1 MRSALVL
8 IIGTQI
14 AFLFASFL
22 FLAARRW
29 RDRYEQETLQRERQ
43 ALTEGIAAA
52 LEVPPKIERFT
63 QAVSNVRFDTLVL
76 VMYDFSG
83 RVAGVP
89 WERLVTAVR
98 KMPKPEAELH
108 RNVSSRLWWK
118 RLLGAR
124 ALAVMGGIDDLPLAK
139 KLVSDP
145 HPAVKLAAISIARRV
160 RDERLLT
167 DILNEAIGSRRV
179 VRGYMFDTLTA
190 AKAELAP
197 ILRRRLIKPKSVF
210 ELRDLIRLAGVLGT
224 PELMQPVLELSTHDD
239 PEVRGGVARALGNF
253 PHADSRTAL
262 LTLIRDPAWQVRT
275 RAATS
280 LGNIRADT
288 ATDLLRAALRDSN
301 WWVRLRAALA
311 LRQLGDAG
319 IAQLEAAAKDDDRF
333 ASQMAEYTLRLTDAA
348 VADYLA

>member
-1 MRSALVL
+1 MKSALVI

-14 AFLFASFL
+14 AFLLASFL
-22 FLAARRW
+22 YLAMRRW

-83 RVAGVP
+83 RVAGAP

-98 KMPKPEAELH
+98 QMPKPEAELH
-108 RNVSSRLWWK
+108 RHVSSRLWWR

-124 ALAVMGGIDDLPLAK
+124 ALAVMGGIDDLPLAQ
-139 KLVSDP
+139 KLVSDQ

-167 DILNEAIGSRRV
+167 DILNEAIVSRRV

-190 AKAELAP
+190 AKAELEP
-197 ILRRRLIKPKSVF
+197 ILRRRLTEPKSVF

-224 PELMQPVLELSTHDD
+224 PELLQPVLALSTHDD

-253 PHADSRTAL
+253 PHASSRTAL
-262 LTLIRDPAWQVRT
+262 LSLIQDPAWQVRT
-275 RAATS
+275 RAAMS
-280 LGNIRADT
+280 LGNIRADG
-288 ATDLLRAALRDSN
+288 ATDLLRAALCDSN

-311 LRQLGDAG
+311 LRQLGDTG
-319 IAQLEAAAKDDDRF
+319 IVQLEAAAKGDDRF
-333 ASQMAEYTLRLTDAA
+333 ASQMADYTLGLTDAA

>member
-1 MRSALVL
+1 MRTALVL

-14 AFLFASFL
+14 AFLIASFA
-22 FLAARRW
+22 FLTIRRW
-29 RDRYEQETLQRERQ
+29 RYRYDRAALQRERQ

-63 QAVSNVRFDTLVL
+63 QAVVNVRFDTLVL

-83 RVAGVP
+83 RVSGPP
-89 WERLVTAVR
+89 WERLVKAVR
-98 KMPKPEAELH
+98 TMPGPEAELRRH
-108 RNVSSRLWWK
+108 VSSRWWWR

-124 ALAVMGGIDDLPLAK
+124 ALAVMGGIDDLPLAER
-139 KLVSDP
+139 LVSDR
-145 HPAVKLAAISIARRV
+145 HSAVKLAAISIARRV

-167 DILNEAIGSRRV
+167 DILVEAISSRRV

-190 AKAELAP
+190 ARAELAP
-197 ILRRRLIKPKSVF
+197 ILRRRLTNPQSVF
-210 ELRDLIRLAGVLGT
+210 ELRDLIRLAGTLGT
-224 PELMQPVLELSTHDD
+224 PQLMAPILRLANHQD

-253 PHADSRTAL
+253 PHTESRTAL
-262 LTLIRDPAWQVRT
+262 LTLVQDTAWQVRT

-280 LGNIRADT
+280 LGTIRADG
-288 ATDLLRAALRDSN
+288 ATDLLRGALRDAN

-311 LRQLGDAG
+311 LRQLGDTG
-319 IAQLEAAAKDDDRF
+319 MAQLEAAAKDDDRF
-333 ASQMAEYTLRLTDAA
+333 ARQMAEYTLGLTDAA